1 MFNAFFNRMAK
12 EFFDKM
18 GYELDEFEQ
27 KPYGIAKSALLCD
40 VYITEKTIEDLK
52 QGTNPIMDLF
62 IDDSYDK
69 HVRLTLH
76 LLKEDDSAPSS
87 HCKEAQ

>member
-1 MFNAFFNRMAK
+1 
-12 EFFDKM
+12 M
-18 GYELDEFEQ
+18 GYEIDELNEV
-27 KPYGIAKSALLCD
+27 KPKTFGIAKSAILCD
-40 VYITEKTIEDLK
+40 VYITDKTLEELR

-69 HVRLTLH
+69 NVRVTLH
-76 LLKEDDSAPSS
+76 LLKEADSAPSS